1 MNGRRVTKWSLLII
15 AVLTLTLGL
24 ARLFSG
30 PEDTW
35 IKDEHGKWVAHGNP
49 SGPPSAMAYQPT
61 WPDRVL
67 PWAILAVAGA
77 GLAGGFLISRRGPST
92 RESLTRDVRFFGV
105 VSAVATVLALVIV
118 IALFVTIVGSAETGM
133 ARNWKETEDQT
144 YTAAVVF
151 LLGMFGFSG
160 FLALVGLLA
169 HCVRKV
175 LEAHYDLKRTAQL
188 LQEAVEQL
196 AAGAN
201 KGGPSSG

>member
-1 MNGRRVTKWSLLII
+1 MNAWRVTKWALLII
-15 AVLTLTLGL
+15 AVLTLALGL

-49 SGPPSAMAYQPT
+49 SGPPSAMAYEPT

-67 PWAILAVAGA
+67 PWAILVVAGA
-77 GLAGGFLISRRGPST
+77 GLAGGFLISKRGPST

-105 VSAVATVLALVIV
+105 VSALATVFALVIV
-118 IALFVTIVGSAETGM
+118 IALFVTIIGSAKTGM
-133 ARNWKETEDQT
+133 ARNWEETT
-144 YTAAVVF
+144 VAVVF
-151 LLGMFGFSG
+151 LLGMFGLSG

-188 LQEAVEQL
+188 LQDAVEQL